1 VIRPSSME
9 AVVVV
14 VVFVASIEDDDD
26 VDTGNVDVVKVVGV
40 PGGVNVSVVVKSIY
54 VINDDNV
61 VFRDVDCSDVRGGV
75 GDPDVVFEDCDG
87 CKVDGVLGV
96 LVVDGMPDD
105 RDVDDVLDVL
115 ED

>member
-1 VIRPSSME
+1 ME

-75 GDPDVVFEDCDG
+75 SDPGVVFEDCDG

-96 LVVDGMPDD
+96 LEDCDGCKVDGVVGALRIVM
-105 RDVDDVLDVL
+105 VVKLMVC
-115 ED
+115 